1 MSVPGRSQAL
11 IPEPFKGEGTPVSV
25 RAPQATAIP
34 GDSPPDNP
42 TRAHVAAAV
51 ASGRRDV
58 PLGANP
64 ALQSL
69 AAVLVEGTPGALKI
83 RFTMPPSSAQGNG
96 VVGGG
101 SLASA
106 LDMAMAMAVLSM
118 LPPGRS
124 CATISLSVNMLA
136 PARVGVV
143 FAHAS
148 VERVGRSVAFARAA
162 LHDVGG
168 RQLASG
174 TSSLAVLE
182 ERSV

>member
-1 MSVPGRSQAL
+1 MSLHSL
-11 IPEPFKGEGTPVSV
+11 
-25 RAPQATAIP
+25 QATAMSD
-34 GDSPPDNP
+34 DSPPDNP

-51 ASGRRDV
+51 SSGRREI
-58 PLGANP
+58 PLDANP
-64 ALQSL
+64 ALQSV
-69 AAVLVEGTPGALKI
+69 AAVLVEGVPGVLQM
-83 RFTMPPSSAQGNG
+83 RFTLPPSSAQGNG

-118 LPPGRS
+118 LPRGRT

-136 PARVGVV
+136 PARVGDV

-148 VERVGRSVAFARAA
+148 VERVGRSVAFARAT
-162 LHDVGG
+162 LHDAGG

-182 ERSV
+182 ERLS